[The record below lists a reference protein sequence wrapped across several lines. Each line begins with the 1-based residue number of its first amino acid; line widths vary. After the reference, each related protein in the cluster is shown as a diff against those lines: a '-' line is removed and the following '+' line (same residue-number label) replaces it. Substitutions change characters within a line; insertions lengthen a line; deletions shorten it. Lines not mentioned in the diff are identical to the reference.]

1 MSINWHFIGVESEE
15 DSALEFCQIGNSCDG
30 DGTGQMWNL
39 GDGYSGYSGSG
50 ITDGSEYYYGDSNG
64 GGWGYGGNNEKWGS
78 YGDGWGDGESH
89 A

>member
-1 MSINWHFIGVESEE
+1 MSIKWHFVGVESEE
-15 DSALEFCQIGNSCDG
+15 DSTLEFCQIGNSCDG

-39 GDGYSGYSGSG
+39 GDGYGGYSGAG
-50 ITDGSEYYYGDSNG
+50 TTDGFNDFYGNG
-64 GGWGYGGNNEKWGS
+64 KGDGFGYGANNEKRNS